1 MDEQFLEIF
10 KSIVNVLK
18 KLELLSK
25 DKGPRILLLFLKDQ
39 KNKHIL
45 IGVYKK
51 LIDAIIYISSDV
63 LLCAEQDK
71 LIPKL

>member
-63 LLCAEQDK
+63 L
-71 LIPKL
+71 